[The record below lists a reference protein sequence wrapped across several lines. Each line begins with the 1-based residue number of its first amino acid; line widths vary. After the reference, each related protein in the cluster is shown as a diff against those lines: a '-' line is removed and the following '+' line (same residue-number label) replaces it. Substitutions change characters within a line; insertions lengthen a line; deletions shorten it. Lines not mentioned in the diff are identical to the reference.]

1 MIYTSFNDFLKNYG
15 VWIALLLCVII
26 LLVVLCIFLSNNKK
40 KNGET
45 KIKQI
50 FDDFISS
57 IGGLDNILESSYKG
71 SRLSLVLKDYGLID
85 EKKLETLGASSFIK
99 MSNKITI
106 VTNEAEQISQYINH
120 CKN

>member
-1 MIYTSFNDFLKNYG
+1 MVYTSFNDFLKTYG
-15 VWIALLLCVII
+15 IWFAVILCVII
-26 LLVVLCIFLSNNKK
+26 LLVVLFIFLSNNKK
-40 KNGET
+40 KGG
-45 KIKQI
+45 KAQIKQL

-57 IGGLDNILESSYKG
+57 IGGFDNILESSFKG
-71 SRLSLVLKDYGLID
+71 SRLSLVLKDYSLID

-106 VTNEAEQISQYINH
+106 VTNEAEQIFQYISQ